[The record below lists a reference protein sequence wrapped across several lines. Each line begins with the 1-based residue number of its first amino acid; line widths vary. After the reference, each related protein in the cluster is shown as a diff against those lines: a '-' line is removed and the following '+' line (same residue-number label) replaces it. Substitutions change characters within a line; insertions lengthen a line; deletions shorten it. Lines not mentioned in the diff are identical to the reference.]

1 LEDKGLLVLAIHLVA
16 LMASSRLVD
25 VMDVMVVWVIYL
37 RNSRKCLELKENSE
51 VRQFRRRGRI

>member
-1 LEDKGLLVLAIHLVA
+1 MEDKGLLVLAIHSVA

-25 VMDVMVVWVIYL
+25 VMDVMEVWVIYL

>member
-1 LEDKGLLVLAIHLVA
+1 LEDKGLLVLAIHSVA

-25 VMDVMVVWVIYL
+25 VMDVMEVWVIYL